1 MRWKRIQSIPS
12 SISSLTYDLDN
23 EQELENM
30 YDYLIKLV
38 VIGPSGTGKTSMLHR
53 FVKNEFKALS
63 SHTIGVEFSS
73 KVVKLGIGA
82 RRKRIKLQLWDTA
95 GQERFRAVSR
105 SYYRAAAGALLVYDI
120 TKYSISHESFT
131 SLPSWLEDA
140 RALASPDV
148 VIVLIGNKCDR
159 NKERDVTVSE
169 AMCYANREAGIS
181 LLEVSALTPHLID
194 DAFLLVARQILSKI
208 ELGQI
213 DPNLPQFG
221 IQYGSDGV
229 CDRSGFGSFKGT
241 FMRRRGPG
249 RWLDWLYDV
258 TGCEDSTSVEPEWRR
273 GCLC

>member
-12 SISSLTYDLDN
+12 SISSSIYDFDN

-30 YDYLIKLV
+30 YDYLIKLII
-38 VIGPSGTGKTSMLHR
+38 IGPSGTGKTSMLHR
-53 FVKNEFKALS
+53 FVRNEFKSLCP
-63 SHTIGVEFSS
+63 HTIGVEFSS
-73 KVVKLGIGA
+73 KVIKLGVGSL
-82 RRKRIKLQLWDTA
+82 RQRIKLQLWDTA

-120 TKYSISHESFT
+120 TNHDSFT

-140 RALASPDV
+140 RALASPEV

-159 NKERDVTVSE
+159 HRERDVTVSE
-169 AMCYANREAGIS
+169 AMRYANREGVS

-213 DPNLPQFG
+213 DPNLSQFG
-221 IQYGSDGV
+221 IQYGNDGLS
-229 CDRSGFGSFKGT
+229 DRSTLGSLKGA
-241 FMRRRGPG
+241 FMRRRERTRWFDGLYNIIG
-249 RWLDWLYDV
+249 R
-258 TGCEDSTSVEPEWRR
+258 EDNMSF
-273 GCLC
+273 

>member
-23 EQELENM
+23 EQELENI
-30 YDYLIKLV
+30 YDYLVKLV
-38 VIGPSGTGKTSMLHR
+38 IIGPSGTGKTSMLHR
-53 FVKNEFKALS
+53 FVKNEFRTLS

-120 TKYSISHESFT
+120 TNHESFT

-169 AMCYANREAGIS
+169 AMCYANREGIS

-194 DAFLLVARQILSKI
+194 DAFLLVTRQILTKI

-221 IQYGSDGV
+221 IQYGNDGIY
-229 CDRSGFGSFKGT
+229 DRSGFGSFRGA
-241 FMRRRGPG
+241 FMRRHGPG
-249 RWLDWLYDV
+249 RWLDWLYGV
-258 TGCEDSTSVEPEWRR
+258 TGCEDNVSVESDWRR
-273 GCLC
+273 GGCQC